1 MSILRFSGK
10 ASGSAS
16 LAGFAVMAVCG
27 MIVPC
32 TSPAVQ
38 AQETARG
45 KARTEASDEKNWQAV
60 APGRVEAASGEVKI
74 VAATAGLISEV
85 LVKAGD
91 KVSAG
96 EPLVRLRDREVQ
108 ARIDSAEAQVA
119 MRRRA
124 RNDQAPSSRAGER
137 RKAEDG
143 VFNAER
149 AVAEA
154 QAAWDGFV
162 LDRRAGRGSQAEVEA
177 ARLALARAQ
186 DRLTQQ
192 RADLRRLETDTVTP
206 LPTQTEGA
214 LNMARAELRAAE
226 AAIEKLTIRAPIA
239 ATVLQVNAKAGEM
252 AAPSAAQPLVLLG
265 DVSALRVRAEL
276 DERDFGEIKIG
287 QSVSVRSA
295 AFRSREFPGTVSFI
309 APLVEP
315 SRNSRGQ
322 RNQTDVDVVEVLVD
336 LAEPGPLAV
345 GMKVD
350 VYFRHNSAQH

>member
-1 MSILRFSGK
+1 MAILRFSGK
-10 ASGSAS
+10 ASASAS
-16 LAGFAVMAVCG
+16 LAGLAVMAVCG
-27 MIVPC
+27 MIAPC
-32 TSPAVQ
+32 MAPAVQ

-45 KARTEASDEKNWQAV
+45 KARAETSEEKNWQAV
-60 APGRVEAASGEVKI
+60 APGRIEAASGEVKI
-74 VAATAGLISEV
+74 GAGTAGLISEV

-91 KVSAG
+91 KVSVG
-96 EPLVRLRDREVQ
+96 EPLVRLRDAEVQ
-108 ARIDSAEAQVA
+108 ARIDSAEAQIA

-124 RNDQAPSSRAGER
+124 RNDQAPSSRAGDR
-137 RKAEDG
+137 RKAEDA
-143 VFNAER
+143 VFNGEK
-149 AVAEA
+149 AVVEA
-154 QAAWDGFV
+154 QAAVDGLV
-162 LDRRAGRGSQAEVEA
+162 RDRRAGRASVAEVEA
-177 ARLALARAQ
+177 ARAALARAQ

-214 LNMARAELRAAE
+214 LNMARAEFRAAV
-226 AAIEKLTIRAPIA
+226 AASEKLTIRAPIA
-239 ATVLQVNAKAGEM
+239 GTVLQVNAKAGEM
-252 AAPSAAQPLVLLG
+252 AAPSAPQPLILLG

-287 QSVSVRSA
+287 QAVSVRPA
-295 AFRSREFPGTVSFI
+295 AFRSREFAGTVSFI
-309 APLVEP
+309 APLVEL

-322 RNQTDVDVVEVLVD
+322 RNQADVDVVEVLVD